1 MTARSRKAGMLTRMI
16 CALSLLLLGLGHQL
30 PQLGADPLYNA
41 AEYTLPDGSFA
52 SLCVT
57 VKDDEG
63 KRIPMGPNCDVC
75 RLTASVILPAPD
87 AAAWLKLDF
96 ASFEN
101 GPTSDIAAL
110 PLRAV
115 TQPKSRGP
123 PVLA

>member
-1 MTARSRKAGMLTRMI
+1 MLTRMI
-16 CALSLLLLGLGHQL
+16 CALGLLVLGLAHQA
-30 PQLGADPLYNA
+30 PQLAADPLYSS

-57 VKDDEG
+57 VKDDDG
-63 KRIPMGPNCDVC
+63 KRLPMGPNCEVC
-75 RLTASVILPAPD
+75 RLAASIMLPAPD

-101 GPTSDIAAL
+101 ALTSDIAAL
-110 PLRAV
+110 PVRAV
-115 TQPKSRGP
+115 AQPKSRGP

>member
-1 MTARSRKAGMLTRMI
+1 MLTRMI
-16 CALSLLLLGLGHQL
+16 CALGLLVLGLAHQA
-30 PQLGADPLYNA
+30 PQLAAEPLYSS

-57 VKDDEG
+57 VKDGDG
-63 KRIPMGPNCDVC
+63 KHLPMGPYCEVC
-75 RLTASVILPAPD
+75 RLAASIILPAPD

-101 GPTSDIAAL
+101 ILASDIAVL
-110 PLRAV
+110 PVRAV
-115 TQPKSRGP
+115 AQPKSRGP